1 MKIVKRMFQQTFLCA
16 SAVLLAGCNKTTP
29 PVAPPATAPTAAS
42 AALVSGVETQYADDS
57 IRIQDD
63 FYQHVN
69 GKWLANTEI
78 PADKPGYGAFTKL
91 DDDAQEQLR
100 GLVERAAKDAG
111 SDADKKKIGDL
122 YNSFMDEAT
131 LETRGLKPLEKDF
144 ALIDAVKDKKELAAL
159 IGTLGKRLSQPGD
172 FGPNETTLPFVVY
185 VHQDNRDSTRYTAD
199 LQQSGIGLPD
209 RDYYL
214 KNDDAKL
221 KLIRTQYQQH
231 VEKMLQMTGDK
242 DAAKNAKD
250 IVALE
255 TALAKLQWDKVALR
269 DPIKGYNKV
278 MLVDLPKLAPGF
290 DWNGF
295 FAAADIA
302 GKTDYVIVG
311 QPSYITGFDKV
322 LAKTPL
328 PLWKTYFK
336 WHVLNDSANLLAKD
350 FVTENF
356 AFKGTALRGVPQDR
370 PRWKRAVRLVETA
383 IGESLGKLYVAQY
396 FPPENK
402 ARVEALVNNLLATYK
417 QGIEALDWM
426 SADTKK
432 EAQAKLAKIAV
443 KIGYPDKWRDYSR
456 LDIAKDDLLGNVRHA
471 NEFEYARTI
480 NKLKEPIDRG
490 EWGMTPQTVNAEYNP
505 ELNDITFPAAILQP
519 PFFNVKADDAVNY
532 GAIGGVIGHEISH
545 AFDDQ
550 GSQYDGDGNLRDW
563 WTKEDHAKFAAKTKA
578 LIAEY
583 DAFSPLQGYHVNGAL
598 TLGENIAD
606 NSGLAIAYKA
616 YGLSLSGKD
625 APKIDGFTGD
635 QRFYIG
641 FAQVWR
647 EKLRDN
653 YAIELIKTDPHSPP
667 AFRANG
673 TVVNQLG
680 FYTAFDVKEGDKMYV
695 PPEQRVGIW

>member
-1 MKIVKRMFQQTFLCA
+1 MKPNFF
-16 SAVLLAGCNKTTP
+16 SACIGAALLAACSKPAETP
-29 PVAPPATAPTAAS
+29 APTAPAAAPPA
-42 AALVSGVETQYADDS
+42 LLSGIETQYADDS
-57 IRIQDD
+57 VRIQDD
-63 FYQHVN
+63 FYKHVN
-69 GKWLANTEI
+69 GKWLAATEI

-91 DDDAQEQLR
+91 YDDAQEQLKT
-100 GLVERAAKDAG
+100 LIEAAAKDGAG
-111 SDADKKKIGDL
+111 DADKQKIGDL
-122 YNSFMDEAT
+122 YNSFMDEAK
-131 LETRGLKPLEKDF
+131 LEELGLKPLDADF

-159 IGTLGKRLSQPGD
+159 IGTLGKKLSQPGD
-172 FGPNETTLPFVVY
+172 FGPNETTLPFVVA
-185 VHQDNRDSTRYTAD
+185 VHQDNKDSTKYVAD

-221 KLIRTQYQQH
+221 KTIRDQYLQH
-231 VEKMLQMTGDK
+231 VEKMLRLAGDK
-242 DAAKNAKD
+242 AAAKNAKD

-255 TALAKLQWDKVALR
+255 TELAKLQWDKVTLR
-269 DPIKGYNKV
+269 DPIKAYNKV

-290 DWNGF
+290 DWDGF
-295 FAAADIA
+295 IKAADIA

-311 QPSYITGFDKV
+311 QPSYLSGFGKL

-328 PLWKTYFK
+328 PLWKNYFK
-336 WHVLNDSANLLAKD
+336 WHVLNDGASALSNS
-350 FVTENF
+350 FVVENF

-370 PRWKRAVRLVETA
+370 PRWKRAVALVETA
-383 IGESLGKLYVAQY
+383 IGEGLGKLYVAQY

-402 ARVEALVNNLLATYK
+402 ARVEALVNNLLAAYK
-417 QGIEALDWM
+417 QGIDTLDWM

-443 KIGYPDKWRDYSR
+443 KIGYPNQWRDYSK
-456 LDIAKDDLLGNVRHA
+456 LEVAKDDLFGNIRHA
-471 NEFEYARTI
+471 NAFEYARTI
-480 NKLKEPIDRG
+480 NKLGTPIDRG

-532 GAIGGVIGHEISH
+532 GGIGAVIGHEISH

-550 GSQYDGDGNLRDW
+550 GAQYDGDGNLRDW
-563 WTKEDHAKFAAKTKA
+563 WTKDDHAKFAAKTKA
-578 LIAEY
+578 LVAEY
-583 DAFSPLQGYHVNGAL
+583 DAFVPLAGYHVNGAL

-616 YGLSLSGKD
+616 YQIDLGGKEAPSL
-625 APKIDGFTGD
+625 DGFSGI
-635 QRFYIG
+635 QRFYMG

-653 YAIELIKTDPHSPP
+653 FAIELIKTDPHSPP
-667 AFRANG
+667 EFRGNG
-673 TVVNQLG
+673 TVVNQPG
-680 FYTAFDVKEGDKMYV
+680 FYSAFDIKQGDKMYL
-695 PPEQRVGIW
+695 PPERRVGIW